1 MPGTRLAFGARR
13 MTSQQDSSRVDDRPV
28 VELRN
33 VSRRFNG
40 LTAVDDLSL
49 SVPAGAMV
57 GMIGPS
63 GSGKTTT
70 VRMATGTLNPTFGEI
85 SVLGESPSNFSR
97 RAREQIAYMPQ
108 LFSLYDDLTAGENVN
123 FVAGLFGFSWWRRGT
138 LIRRALETVDLWDAR
153 NRLARDLSGGMQRR
167 LELACAL
174 VHDPMVLFLDEP
186 TAGIDPVLRQS
197 IWASLRRLR
206 DEGRTLLIT
215 TQYVSDAEY
224 CDRVVLLARGR
235 LVASDEPEALRRRAY
250 GGDVLQVHTERPVD
264 PQMLAEV
271 PHLTSVRQDGPRRLT
286 VVTDDAGSSSPAIV
300 EALRRQGVA
309 VASVEEYQP
318 TYDDAFAL
326 LVGADDR
333 AVEEREAEAA
343 AQ

>member
-1 MPGTRLAFGARR
+1 
-13 MTSQQDSSRVDDRPV
+13 
-28 VELRN
+28 
-33 VSRRFNG
+33 
-40 LTAVDDLSL
+40 
-49 SVPAGAMV
+49 
-57 GMIGPS
+57 
-63 GSGKTTT
+63 
-70 VRMATGTLNPTFGEI
+70 
-85 SVLGESPSNFSR
+85 
-97 RAREQIAYMPQ
+97 
-108 LFSLYDDLTAGENVN
+108 
-123 FVAGLFGFSWWRRGT
+123 
-138 LIRRALETVDLWDAR
+138 
-153 NRLARDLSGGMQRR
+153 
-167 LELACAL
+167 
-174 VHDPMVLFLDEP
+174 MVLFLDEP

>member
-13 MTSQQDSSRVDDRPV
+13 MTPQQDSSPGDGRPV
-28 VELRN
+28 VDLRN

-85 SVLGESPSNFSR
+85 SVLGESPSHFSR

-123 FVAGLFGFSWWRRGT
+123 FVAGLFGFAWWRRGT
-138 LIRRALETVDLWDAR
+138 LIRRALETVDLWEAR

-206 DEGRTLLIT
+206 DAGRTLLIT

-224 CDRVVLLARGR
+224 CDQVVLLARGR
-235 LVASDEPEALRRRAY
+235 LVAIDEPEALRRRAY

-271 PHLTSVRQDGPRRLT
+271 PHLTSVRQDAPQRLT
-286 VVTDDAGSSSPAIV
+286 VVTDDAGSASPAIV
-300 EALRRQGVA
+300 EALRRQDVA

-326 LVGADDR
+326 LIGADDR

-343 AQ
+343 AR